1 MELIKDE
8 KIQKEKKL
16 KKNENMPKKYTG
28 PIEHNLN
35 SMNKF
40 DINEMRNYMNNNKT
54 NSSENHLITDINV
67 NNLSFKDKDKSKNI
81 ESLESSNNNELVMN
95 QNYNYNPKP
104 FSNNSSQQYYSN
116 NNEIIHNNILS
127 ISYPDFNKYNNT
139 DNYQY
144 YSEQKAFNPAL
155 LIDFSTKKS
164 TRSSNSHYENEN
176 DNEIGVKDEI
186 ICKNGGRSS
195 LTNMINDYID
205 YNGFDENENN
215 IKDNKMTMNSFDSP
229 EKNNDSDFIDN
240 DNVNYEENN
249 NNNVELSGNKNKTIN
264 SEKMNLNNE
273 EINNLLKDKN
283 ENENLNENEEMQLS
297 GNYIS
302 SKNSKNKKE
311 KNKIKNIDIN
321 NAILK
326 EKKISSDDNV
336 DKIVNNMNI
345 IKKNKIL
352 KEIPFQG
359 NYIEYKEYEKYI
371 IGNNHDE
378 LLNTGNEEDI
388 FGNFVDNI
396 IKKSYHVY
404 TNRQCP
410 SCANL
415 LTNGK
420 SCVNC
425 PKYHHLIKNGKNKK
439 IKNKK

>member
-16 KKNENMPKKYTG
+16 KKNENMPKKYIRPTDD
-28 PIEHNLN
+28 NLN

-40 DINEMRNYMNNNKT
+40 DINEIRNYMNNNKS
-54 NSSENHLITDINV
+54 NNSENHLITDINL
-67 NNLSFKDKDKSKNI
+67 NNLSFKDKDKSKNN

-95 QNYNYNPKP
+95 QNYNYNPKSL
-104 FSNNSSQQYYSN
+104 SNNSSQQYYNNNN

-127 ISYPDFNKYNNT
+127 ISYPDFNKYNNN

-144 YSEQKAFNPAL
+144 YSEQKAFNPGL

-164 TRSSNSHYENEN
+164 TRSSNSHYEN
-176 DNEIGVKDEI
+176 DNEISVKNEI
-186 ICKNGGRSS
+186 ICKNGARSS

-205 YNGFDENENN
+205 YNDFDENENN

-229 EKNNDSDFIDN
+229 EKNNGSDFIDN
-240 DNVNYEENN
+240 DNNRNEENN
-249 NNNVELSGNKNKTIN
+249 NNNFELSGNKTIN
-264 SEKMNLNNE
+264 SEKMKLNNE
-273 EINNLLKDKN
+273 EINNLLKDNN
-283 ENENLNENEEMQLS
+283 ENKKLNENEEMQLS

-302 SKNSKNKKE
+302 SKSSKNKKE
-311 KNKIKNIDIN
+311 KNKTKNTNTDTN
-321 NAILK
+321 NVILK
-326 EKKISSDDNV
+326 EKKMTSDDNV
-336 DKIVNNMNI
+336 DKVVNNMNI

-352 KEIPFQG
+352 EKIPFQG

-371 IGNNHDE
+371 LGNNHDE

-396 IKKSYHVY
+396 IKKSYHIY

-420 SCVNC
+420 SCVKC
-425 PKYHHLIKNGKNKK
+425 PKYHHSIKSGKNIKNKNKK
-439 IKNKK
+439 

>member
-28 PIEHNLN
+28 PTADDIN

-40 DINEMRNYMNNNKT
+40 NINEIRNYMNNNKT
-54 NSSENHLITDINV
+54 NNSENHLITDINL
-67 NNLSFKDKDKSKNI
+67 NNLSFKDKDKNKNN

-95 QNYNYNPKP
+95 QNYNYNPKSL
-104 FSNNSSQQYYSN
+104 SNKSSQQYYNNN

-127 ISYPDFNKYNNT
+127 ISYPDFNKYNNN

-144 YSEQKAFNPAL
+144 YSEQKTFNPGL

-164 TRSSNSHYENEN
+164 TRSSNSHYEN
-176 DNEIGVKDEI
+176 DNEIRVKDEI
-186 ICKNGGRSS
+186 ICKNGERSS
-195 LTNMINDYID
+195 LTKMINDYVD
-205 YNGFDENENN
+205 NNYFDDNENN

-229 EKNNDSDFIDN
+229 EKNDDNDFIDN
-240 DNVNYEENN
+240 DNYNN
-249 NNNVELSGNKNKTIN
+249 IEFSGNKTLN
-264 SEKMNLNNE
+264 SEKMNLNKE
-273 EINNLLKDKN
+273 EINNLLKNNN

-297 GNYIS
+297 GNYIIS
-302 SKNSKNKKE
+302 SKNSIIKKE
-311 KNKIKNIDIN
+311 KNKNRNTNNGTN

-326 EKKISSDDNV
+326 EKKITSDDNV
-336 DKIVNNMNI
+336 DKVVNNMNI

-352 KEIPFQG
+352 EEIPFQG
-359 NYIEYKEYEKYI
+359 NYIEYKQYEKYI
-371 IGNNHDE
+371 LGNNHDE

-396 IKKSYHVY
+396 IEKSYHIY

-420 SCVNC
+420 SCVKC
-425 PKYHHLIKNGKNKK
+425 PKYHHLIKSGKNIKNKNKK
-439 IKNKK
+439 